1 MIIASKVKE
10 KNNDNIQELTHWDQ
24 KETRLISYA
33 LYSGILGK
41 EMKLDQNTESIKSTI
56 EEEI

>member
-1 MIIASKVKE
+1 MKE

-24 KETRLISYA
+24 KETRLISYG